1 MYCNFEKVFTVR
13 SRREPNANELINIRH
28 VEQWQTD
35 PPASDR
41 TSVYNDT
48 NAIPSRLYRESL
60 DRMAPYQLTAD
71 NLQVLQ
77 LRKDRIKILEE
88 IQNLE
93 GQDSS
98 KVEELHKLYETYLKA
113 EKQASVESI
122 SANPYFDKYDVA
134 GDSRNIAREL
144 RSVVHEDIVDRGV
157 NESKKLLGRAFESRW
172 MQEDSI
178 IAKRLNTLGRYYG

>member
-1 MYCNFEKVFTVR
+1 
-13 SRREPNANELINIRH
+13 
-28 VEQWQTD
+28 
-35 PPASDR
+35 
-41 TSVYNDT
+41 
-48 NAIPSRLYRESL
+48 
-60 DRMAPYQLTAD
+60 MAPYQLTAD